1 MQSFWTRHKAN
12 IQLHSAV
19 LLFGFA
25 AILGDLI
32 SLEAIPLVWWR
43 LGITCV
49 SLLFLVPVRK
59 YVQQTKIEDLMR
71 WMGIGVI
78 VTIHWVTFFA
88 SIKLAN
94 ASVALVCLATTTFFT
109 AVFEPLLLKSKWRWH
124 ESMIGILMV
133 PGMWLVVRSVDQIMM
148 AGVLYGIISAMLLAL
163 FGVMNKPAV
172 EKSSP
177 MFITFVELFT
187 GFLLL
192 GIYISLFPDD
202 SAVLPVGWDWIFL
215 ILLAIGCTTIGYVL
229 VLYALRKLT
238 AFSSMMAFN
247 LEPIYGI
254 LLAAI
259 LLDDNRELDSN
270 FYVGA
275 TIIVG
280 CIFVYPLLIRRLGKR

>member
-1 MQSFWTRHKAN
+1 
-12 IQLHSAV
+12 
-19 LLFGFA
+19 
-25 AILGDLI
+25 
-32 SLEAIPLVWWR
+32 
-43 LGITCV
+43 
-49 SLLFLVPVRK
+49 
-59 YVQQTKIEDLMR
+59 
-71 WMGIGVI
+71 MGIGII

-109 AVFEPLLLKSKWRWH
+109 AVFEPLLLKSKWHWY

-133 PGMWLVVRSVDQIMM
+133 PGMWLVVRAVDQVMIG
-148 AGVLYGIISAMLLAL
+148 GVLYGIISAILLAL
-163 FGVMNKPAV
+163 FGVMNKSAV

-187 GFLLL
+187 GFVLL
-192 GIYISLFPDD
+192 GIYIFLFPQG
-202 SAVLPVGWDWIFL
+202 SAIMPEGWDWVFL
-215 ILLAIGCTTIGYVL
+215 AFLSLGCTTIGYVL
-229 VLYALRKLT
+229 VLYALRKLS

-259 LLDDNRELDSN
+259 LLDDNRELNIN
-270 FYVGA
+270 FYLGA

-280 CIFVYPLLIRRLGKR
+280 CIFVYPLLIRRLVKK

>member
-1 MQSFWTRHKAN
+1 MQSFWTYHKAT

-32 SLEAIPLVWWR
+32 SLDAIPLVWWR
-43 LGITCV
+43 LGITCL
-49 SLLFLVPVRK
+49 SLLFLIPIRK
-59 YVQQTKIEDLMR
+59 YVQHTSIQNLVR
-71 WMGIGVI
+71 WMGIGII

-109 AVFEPLLLKSKWRWH
+109 AVFEPLLLRSKWRWY
-124 ESMIGILMV
+124 ESMIGLLMV
-133 PGMWLVVRSVDQIMM
+133 PGMWLVVRAVDQVMIV
-148 AGVLYGIISAMLLAL
+148 GVLYGIISAMLLAL
-163 FGVMNKPAV
+163 FGVMNKSAV

-192 GIYISLFPDD
+192 GIYIFLFHNG
-202 SAVLPVGWDWIFL
+202 SAIMPEGWDWLFL
-215 ILLAIGCTTIGYVL
+215 IFLAIGCTTIGYVL
-229 VLYALRKLT
+229 VLYALRKLS

-259 LLDDNRELDSN
+259 LLDDSRELDGN

-280 CIFVYPLLIRRLGKR
+280 CIFVYPLLIRRLAKK